1 MRAALG
7 SASGVAVDR
16 HALGSHRDSD
26 NRKCLDQETLTGL
39 VDRRTEMRRITFL
52 AAMGLVFL
60 FGSSAAETQAQVKQ
74 VEMHIDGYL
83 CGN

>member
-7 SASGVAVDR
+7 AASGVAVDR
-16 HALGSHRDSD
+16 HEPNADCRSD
-26 NRKCLDQETLTGL
+26 NRKCLDQETLTELDKG
-39 VDRRTEMRRITFL
+39 RIEMRRTTFL
-52 AAMGLVFL
+52 VAMVLAVL
-60 FGSSAAETQAQVKQ
+60 FGSAATSQAQVRQ